1 MSVKR
6 APSRAPK
13 KKKSTPEWI
22 EALFSAKESQH
33 SDSPLPAVVA
43 RNRRERA
50 RKRLLDALESRG
62 TNVIPDELRADTE
75 RLIRRW
81 AERHFEDAFGEMEAF
96 EIRCAEESELLRAE
110 ASGNRKQVFAAM
122 ERAFRQQVIKR
133 YGQIEIRGL
142 QLSERVVQKLET
154 AYVPLFLEDRSRNR
168 VIKSNVI
175 EGVEV
180 HETPRREVTQ
190 VLSDH
195 ESVLV
200 IGGRGSGKTTLLS
213 YLAAQVAD
221 KGLKLESGKV
231 EKRVPFVVPVRSLKR
246 THLDEA
252 AIAETAECDPS
263 FLSQVLAEGRALLLV
278 DGIDEARGN
287 GANSLLGDLRAF
299 MAAHPRSRLLVTSR
313 HSGLPG
319 MKDTQIEGF
328 ASTHL
333 VAMTRGEVDDFIDKW
348 CLAAEL
354 SVQKEESKARND
366 ARAAAE
372 DLKRRVHMSRAVE
385 QLAET
390 PLLCTILCVV
400 HRFLG
405 QQIPER
411 RAALYDTCTNVLLYE
426 WDRAKFPPG
435 AFIGKLDAHAKRRI
449 LSAVAREMHEAK
461 QAEMG
466 AVEVVQ
472 RFAALLPSLGGRPEE
487 AEQIIS
493 EIRDRSG
500 LLVERRP
507 GYFAFSHLTFQEYLT
522 ATDYVREG
530 AYAKLL
536 GHADDPWW
544 DEVVML
550 ASGIPGA
557 DAARLVEALLRIDG
571 KRTGRATLLAAR
583 CVETSIELPQSLRKN
598 IEQRLEA
605 LIPPKSEEEIDLL
618 VGFGNLIGPVL
629 LKALAKHS
637 GGDWGVPVAIA
648 LGRLR
653 YEPACPSIAQWIGNS
668 TVFGNME
675 DYYYVEF
682 EDRRFSLIGLTV
694 GAISALVLLDMA
706 LHSAV
711 ALNSLRAGMQN
722 ADGMT
727 VHIVKQIA
735 RGALGS
741 QKEATR
747 IAASLVAALQL
758 PKAGAAGRHRSK
770 RGAHS
775 DG

>member
-1 MSVKR
+1 MSAKR

-13 KKKSTPEWI
+13 KKKSTSEWI
-22 EALFSAKESQH
+22 EALFSAAESQH
-33 SDSPLPAVVA
+33 GDSPLPAVVA

-50 RKRLLDALESRG
+50 KRRLLDALESRG
-62 TNVIPDELRADTE
+62 TDVIPEELRADTE
-75 RLIRRW
+75 KLIRRW

-96 EIRCAEESELLRAE
+96 EIRCAEESELRRAE

-154 AYVPLFLEDRSRNR
+154 AYVPLFLEDPSRNR
-168 VIKSNVI
+168 VIKSKVI
-175 EGVEV
+175 EGMEV

-200 IGGRGSGKTTLLS
+200 RGGPGSGKTTLLS

-221 KGLKLESGKV
+221 RGLKLESGKV
-231 EKRVPFVVPVRSLKR
+231 EKRVPFVVPVRSLKS

-287 GANSLLGDLRAF
+287 GASSLLGDIRAF
-299 MAAHPRSRLLVTSR
+299 MSAHPRTRLLVTSR
-313 HSGLPG
+313 PSGLPG
-319 MKDTQIEGF
+319 TRDTLIEGF

-333 VAMTRGEVDDFIDKW
+333 IAMTRGEVDDFIDKW

-354 SVQKEESKARND
+354 SVQREESKARND

-449 LSAVAREMHEAK
+449 LSAVARKMHEDK

-466 AVEVVQ
+466 AEAVVQ

-530 AYAKLL
+530 AYEKLR

-544 DEVVML
+544 DEVIML

-571 KRTGRATLLAAR
+571 KQTGRATLLAAR
-583 CVETSIELPQSLRKN
+583 CVETSIELPQSLRKE
-598 IEQRLEA
+598 IERRLEA
-605 LIPPKSEEEIDLL
+605 LIPPKSEEEVNRLA
-618 VGFGNLIGPVL
+618 GFGNLIGPVL
-629 LKALAKHS
+629 LKALMKPS
-637 GGDWGVPVAIA
+637 GGDWGIPVAIA

-653 YEPACPSIAQWIGNS
+653 YEPACPAIAQLISNS
-668 TVFGNME
+668 TEVG
-675 DYYYVEF
+675 YIGPYYV
-682 EDRRFSLIGLTV
+682 RSGGHRIAVGGLMSVGTV
-694 GAISALVLLDMA
+694 AALVLLDMA
-706 LHSAV
+706 PHSAV

-722 ADGMT
+722 ADAIA
-727 VHIVKQIA
+727 VSIVRQVA
-735 RGALGS
+735 GGLLGS
-741 QKEATR
+741 ENEVTR
-747 IAASLVAALQL
+747 IAASLVGTPQ
-758 PKAGAAGRHRSK
+758 PSKARVVGRPRSK
-770 RGAHS
+770 RDADS
-775 DG
+775 D